1 MDEIII
7 HPLRVL
13 SRYFVWVVESRQ
25 PSESG
30 FYVTLGGSK
39 REREVGV
46 ECAGGAQVMVGF
58 VDGIE
63 KVEGYDGNVDEAAM
77 FGIPGTAWSGLG
89 GAGANGQGVVYC
101 LDPACHELGGR
112 LVPVWGLGIRDEK
125 GAYVG
130 KEGPAY

>member
-1 MDEIII
+1 
-7 HPLRVL
+7 
-13 SRYFVWVVESRQ
+13 
-25 PSESG
+25 
-30 FYVTLGGSK
+30 
-39 REREVGV
+39 
-46 ECAGGAQVMVGF
+46 MVGF

-77 FGIPGTAWSGLG
+77 FDIPGTAWSGLG